1 MSMQEWY
8 SSQTPREQFI
18 VAATAI
24 VGITAVLYTFA
35 YKPLSTGIKSRQASV
50 IANQRD
56 LEWMKQQSPGGGGD
70 SGAGIKPMEKA
81 PYLLLDE
88 AIKLASISTPE
99 RVTPDG
105 DQGARAQF
113 SNVEFDKLLRVLGG
127 LEQTYGLAVKT
138 INLSRKDAGQ
148 VSARLSLEA
157 GQ

>member
-1 MSMQEWY
+1 M
-8 SSQTPREQFI
+8 
-18 VAATAI
+18 
-24 VGITAVLYTFA
+24 
-35 YKPLSTGIKSRQASV
+35 
-50 IANQRD
+50 
-56 LEWMKQQSPGGGGD
+56 
-70 SGAGIKPMEKA
+70 
-81 PYLLLDE
+81 
-88 AIKLASISTPE
+88 
-99 RVTPDG
+99 TPDG

>member
-8 SSQTPREQFI
+8 TSQTPREQFI
-18 VAATAI
+18 VAATTI
-24 VGITAVLYTFA
+24 IGIGALLYTFA

-50 IANQRD
+50 AANQRD
-56 LEWMKQQSPGGGGD
+56 LAWMKQQSPASRGSTGQAIQPLD
-70 SGAGIKPMEKA
+70 KA

-88 AIKLASISTPE
+88 AIKRARISTPE

-113 SNVEFDKLLRVLGG
+113 SNVEFNKLLQVLGG
-127 LEQTYGLAVKT
+127 LEQTYGLSVKT